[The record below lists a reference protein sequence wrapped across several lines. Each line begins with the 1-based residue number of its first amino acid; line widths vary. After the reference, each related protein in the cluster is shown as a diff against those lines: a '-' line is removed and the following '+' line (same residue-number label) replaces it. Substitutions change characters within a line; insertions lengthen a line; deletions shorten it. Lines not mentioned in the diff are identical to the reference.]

1 MANAHLSSERPAA
14 AEAPAAGSLAPCGD
28 CGTRIPRTSNG
39 CPMCG
44 RNIAAE
50 RRLGAVVALLLGAP
64 ALLLL
69 VYAFV
74 WLLRR

>member
-1 MANAHLSSERPAA
+1 MANAHPSSKRPAT
-14 AEAPAAGSLAPCGD
+14 AEVPAAGSLAPCGD
-28 CGTRIPRTSNG
+28 CGTRIPRRANG
-39 CPMCG
+39 CPVCG

-50 RRLGAVVALLLGAP
+50 RRLGAVFVLFLGDP

-74 WLLRR
+74 WLVRR